1 MKRFYKKN
9 KQETYLILTI
19 ILIALLI
26 GIKNPVFFTAS
37 NLAGIIR
44 NLIIDGMMAY
54 AIMLGII
61 IGGIDVSFPAI
72 AVCSMYITNRFAQS
86 VDYSGPVILLFMMSM
101 GIGLALGLINGFLIT
116 RFKLP
121 AFVVTLGTSSAFY
134 GLLISVLGGSQVN
147 RLVDPLEKVSKFRL
161 WVVTSGAS
169 QTIIPITFIFMLV
182 IMLLTWFILNKT
194 MLGRMIYAI
203 GGDRIAAERV
213 GFPVNKIIISL
224 FSGIHNGRV
233 TILTFVIS
241 GMLSAVAGIIVCS
254 RAMSAKADYGS
265 SYILQCLLVAI
276 LGGISPFGGKGKV
289 VGIVLSIITLQILS
303 SGFNILRFSS
313 YQKTFIWGFVL
324 ILVMIINYLADHKK

>member
-101 GIGLALGLINGFLIT
+101 GIGLALGLINGF
-116 RFKLP
+116 FDYKVKLP

-134 GLLISVLGGSQVN
+134 GLLISVLGGVH
-147 RLVDPLEKVSKFRL
+147 R
-161 WVVTSGAS
+161 
-169 QTIIPITFIFMLV
+169 
-182 IMLLTWFILNKT
+182 
-194 MLGRMIYAI
+194 
-203 GGDRIAAERV
+203 
-213 GFPVNKIIISL
+213 
-224 FSGIHNGRV
+224 
-233 TILTFVIS
+233 
-241 GMLSAVAGIIVCS
+241 
-254 RAMSAKADYGS
+254 
-265 SYILQCLLVAI
+265 
-276 LGGISPFGGKGKV
+276 
-289 VGIVLSIITLQILS
+289 
-303 SGFNILRFSS
+303 
-313 YQKTFIWGFVL
+313 
-324 ILVMIINYLADHKK
+324 

>member
-86 VDYSGPVILLFMMSM
+86 VDYSGRVIVLFVMSM

-134 GLLISVLGGSQVN
+134 GLLISVLG
-147 RLVDPLEKVSKFRL
+147 
-161 WVVTSGAS
+161 AS
-169 QTIIPITFIFMLV
+169 QTIIPVTFIFMLV

-213 GFPVNKIIISL
+213 GFPVNKIIIFVYAYIGL
-224 FSGIHNGRV
+224 VSGLAGLSHSIQTRCCIPTDLMGGEM
-233 TILTFVIS
+233 TIIAMVVLGGTKIS
-241 GMLSAVAGIIVCS
+241 GGRGTVLGTFLGLFLITMVKSCL
-254 RAMSAKADYGS
+254 
-265 SYILQCLLVAI
+265 IL
-276 LGGISPFGGKGKV
+276 
-289 VGIVLSIITLQILS
+289 VGIPSTWQTLVI
-303 SGFNILRFSS
+303 GIVIVIGTGISS
-313 YQKTFIWGFVL
+313 YQVL
-324 ILVMIINYLADHKK
+324 KDQRKIAPVLENDE

>member
-1 MKRFYKKN
+1 MRNFYKKN

-19 ILIALLI
+19 IFIGLLI

-37 NLAGIIR
+37 NFAGILR

-86 VDYSGPVILLFMMSM
+86 VDYSGPVILLFLMAM
-101 GIGLALGLINGFLIT
+101 GIGLLLGLINGFLIT
-116 RFKLP
+116 KFKLP

-147 RLVDPLEKVSKFRL
+147 RLVEPLERVSKFRL
-161 WVVTSGAS
+161 WVVTSGSS

-182 IMLLTWFILNKT
+182 IMALTWFILNKT

-203 GGDRIAAERV
+203 GGDRTAAERV
-213 GFPVNKIIISL
+213 GFPVNKIII
-224 FSGIHNGRV
+224 
-233 TILTFVIS
+233 FVYAYIGLIS
-241 GMLSAVAGIIVCS
+241 GLAGLSHSIKPAAVSTDLMGGEMTIIAMVVLGGTKISGGTRNGAWNVFGIIFNYDGQKLSYSCWYSINV
-254 RAMSAKADYGS
+254 ADTGYRNC
-265 SYILQCLLVAI
+265 YCNWYRNIF
-276 LGGISPFGGKGKV
+276 ISG
-289 VGIVLSIITLQILS
+289 
-303 SGFNILRFSS
+303 
-313 YQKTFIWGFVL
+313 
-324 ILVMIINYLADHKK
+324 A

>member
-37 NLAGIIR
+37 NLAEIIR

-86 VDYSGPVILLFMMSM
+86 VDYSGPVIVLFVMSM

-121 AFVVTLGTSSAFY
+121 AFVAF
-134 GLLISVLGGSQVN
+134 
-147 RLVDPLEKVSKFRL
+147 
-161 WVVTSGAS
+161 
-169 QTIIPITFIFMLV
+169 
-182 IMLLTWFILNKT
+182 
-194 MLGRMIYAI
+194 
-203 GGDRIAAERV
+203 
-213 GFPVNKIIISL
+213 
-224 FSGIHNGRV
+224 
-233 TILTFVIS
+233 
-241 GMLSAVAGIIVCS
+241 
-254 RAMSAKADYGS
+254 
-265 SYILQCLLVAI
+265 
-276 LGGISPFGGKGKV
+276 
-289 VGIVLSIITLQILS
+289 
-303 SGFNILRFSS
+303 
-313 YQKTFIWGFVL
+313 
-324 ILVMIINYLADHKK
+324 

>member
-147 RLVDPLEKVSKFRL
+147 RLVNQIEK
-161 WVVTSGAS
+161 
-169 QTIIPITFIFMLV
+169 I
-182 IMLLTWFILNKT
+182 
-194 MLGRMIYAI
+194 
-203 GGDRIAAERV
+203 
-213 GFPVNKIIISL
+213 
-224 FSGIHNGRV
+224 
-233 TILTFVIS
+233 
-241 GMLSAVAGIIVCS
+241 
-254 RAMSAKADYGS
+254 
-265 SYILQCLLVAI
+265 
-276 LGGISPFGGKGKV
+276 
-289 VGIVLSIITLQILS
+289 
-303 SGFNILRFSS
+303 
-313 YQKTFIWGFVL
+313 
-324 ILVMIINYLADHKK
+324 

>member
-19 ILIALLI
+19 ILTALLI

-37 NLAGIIR
+37 NLAEIIR

-86 VDYSGPVILLFMMSM
+86 VDYSGPVIVLFVMSM

-134 GLLISVLGGSQVN
+134 GLLISVVGGSQVN

-169 QTIIPITFIFMLV
+169 QTIIPVTFIFMLV

-213 GFPVNKIIISL
+213 GFPVNKIIIFVYAYIGL
-224 FSGIHNGRV
+224 VSGLAGLSHSIQTRCCMGGEM
-233 TILTFVIS
+233 TIIAMVVLGGTKIS
-241 GMLSAVAGIIVCS
+241 GGRGTVLGTFLGLFLITMVKSCL
-254 RAMSAKADYGS
+254 
-265 SYILQCLLVAI
+265 IL
-276 LGGISPFGGKGKV
+276 
-289 VGIVLSIITLQILS
+289 VGIPSTWQTLVI
-303 SGFNILRFSS
+303 GIVIVIGTGISS
-313 YQKTFIWGFVL
+313 YQVL
-324 ILVMIINYLADHKK
+324 KDQRKIAPVLENDE